1 MCEGVLEELL
11 GFSYSLDSKRA
22 RQPGNVYLY
31 FTFSHSTQEVMIVLE
46 TAWSPALPLLTLASS
61 LGLVDG
67 KRRKTARAEESS
79 D

>member
-1 MCEGVLEELL
+1 
-11 GFSYSLDSKRA
+11 
-22 RQPGNVYLY
+22 
-31 FTFSHSTQEVMIVLE
+31 MIVPE
-46 TAWSPALPLLTLASS
+46 TAWSPALHLLTLASS